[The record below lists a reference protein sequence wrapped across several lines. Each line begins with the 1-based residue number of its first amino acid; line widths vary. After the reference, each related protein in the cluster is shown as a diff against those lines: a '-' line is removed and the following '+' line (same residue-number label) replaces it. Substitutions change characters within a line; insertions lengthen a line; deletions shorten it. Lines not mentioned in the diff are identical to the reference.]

1 MDLWWSY
8 FRVHVAKPV
17 DTASMRL
24 LDSHISLIQEKIPSQ
39 KMGKTSV
46 MRYHEEV

>member
-17 DTASMRL
+17 DTAAMRL
-24 LDSHISLIQEKIPSQ
+24 FDSRKSLIQEKIPSQ

-46 MRYHEEV
+46 MSYHKEV